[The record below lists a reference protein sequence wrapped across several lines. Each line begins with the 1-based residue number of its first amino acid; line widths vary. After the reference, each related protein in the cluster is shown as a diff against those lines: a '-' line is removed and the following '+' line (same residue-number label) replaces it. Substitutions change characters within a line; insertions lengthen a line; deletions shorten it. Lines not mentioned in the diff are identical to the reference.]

1 MDWKEITPNKDYTEN
16 LSRVQLVYD
25 VVGGEHDIK
34 KRDDKK
40 PGTYLRIINPLDI
53 SEYNRRLNASYR
65 KSAVFYNVTGRTL
78 IGLLGMLYR
87 IDPVIPELPSVM
99 DYIEIDVDG
108 SGLGINQ
115 QSHAVSSEVIQVGRH
130 GLLTDLPV
138 KEDDNITTIADVS
151 SGFRPFIKRYTA
163 LDIIDWNESTV
174 NGVIKPDLIVLME
187 KVVRFID
194 EMRVKRESKKRFRI
208 LRLTDGKY
216 TQQLWVE
223 GDILPSEEFEIFDGA
238 GNNFGEIPFEIIG
251 SENNDLSLDPLPLE
265 SLSNINIGHYRNSAD
280 LEHSSFQLSA
290 ATPHISDDNYKSALS
305 NPNNKNSKIVKFGES
320 SVVVTGTG
328 GKFEF
333 AQPSP
338 NVLANDLAKNKE
350 QQMIALGAQLIQPTG
365 GPETAEAVRTK
376 KAADTSM
383 LAVIGINVSNGY
395 TKSLGWIA
403 KFLNVEFDGEYQLND
418 NFFDT
423 RLTPQERQQIIIEWQ
438 SGLYPV
444 RVAREQL
451 KASKILSSD
460 EDLNVLQDEVDG
472 ELSSVDL
479 ESSDGE

>member
-1 MDWKEITPNKDYTEN
+1 MDWNYIVPNEDYIEN
-16 LSRVQLVYD
+16 LPRVQLVYD

-40 PGTYLRIINPLDI
+40 SGTYLRIINPLDI

-65 KSAVFYNVTGRTL
+65 KSAVFYNATGRTL

-87 IDPVIPELPSVM
+87 LEPIIPELPTVM
-99 DYIEIDVDG
+99 QYIETDVDG
-108 SGLGINQ
+108 SGLGLNQ

-130 GLLTDLPV
+130 GLLTDLPL
-138 KEDDNITTIADVS
+138 KEEDSITTIADVS
-151 SGFRPFIKRYTA
+151 SGFRPFIKRYLTSS
-163 LDIIDWNESTV
+163 IIDWNESTV
-174 NGVIKPDLIVLME
+174 NGVTKPNLIVLVE
-187 KVVRFID
+187 TIVHFID
-194 EMRVKRESKKRFRI
+194 DMRIKRETKKRFRI

-223 GDILPSEEFEIFDGA
+223 GDAAPSEEFEIFDGV
-238 GNNFGEIPFEIIG
+238 GNNFGEIPFEIVG
-251 SENNDLSLDPLPLE
+251 SENNDLSVDPLPLE
-265 SLSNINIGHYRNSAD
+265 PLSNINVGHYRNSAD

-290 ATPHISDDNYKSALS
+290 ATPHISDDNYKSVVS
-305 NPNNKNSKIVKFGES
+305 NPNNKNSKTVKFGEA
-320 SVVVTGTG
+320 SVIVTGTG

-333 AQPSP
+333 VQPSP

-350 QQMIALGAQLIQPTG
+350 QQMIALGAKLIQPSG
-365 GPETAEAVRTK
+365 GTETAEAVRTK

-383 LAVIGINVSNGY
+383 LAVIGINVSAGY

-403 KFLNVEFDGEYQLND
+403 KFLNVEFDGEYQLNS

-423 RLTPQERQQIIIEWQ
+423 KLTAQERQQIIVEWQ
-438 SGLYPV
+438 SGLYPA

-451 KASKILSSD
+451 QKSKIISID
-460 EDLNVLQDEVDG
+460 EDLDTLQGEVDG
-472 ELSSVDL
+472 EFSGVDL
-479 ESSDGE
+479 SDENE